1 VPPAADTGATR
12 RVVAMLAIGLFINY
26 VDRGA
31 LPLAAHLI
39 QDDLHLGEAQLGLI
53 MSAFY
58 WAYTPAQVP
67 VGWLGERYG
76 AHRVLAAGVALW
88 AIATLLVG
96 VSSGFMMLILLRV
109 LLGLG
114 ESAAFPCASQIL
126 AATVPVAGLGRAN
139 GLLAVG
145 YSLGPAFGTFVG
157 GMLMARFGWQSAFL
171 VFGGCSLLW
180 LWPWLRTPVKRLA
193 RESGSDRAPRAID
206 ILRQRAL
213 WGAGLGHFAGNYTFY
228 FMLSWLPFY
237 MVRERGY
244 STEGMGV
251 LLSVAFAMNAIGSY
265 LGGWAIDRWIARG
278 GSMNFIYK
286 LSLALSHGG
295 AIACMLA
302 IALGNEPVALAAI
315 FLFQLLCGIG
325 SPGVFAIPQIIAGE
339 RAAGRWVGI
348 QNLMGN
354 VSGMI
359 GPWLTGAIVE
369 STGHFQYA
377 FFLGAG
383 VAVLGTCS
391 WLLILPRIQPIGW
404 AGDDPPA
411 TGVPARA

>member
-1 VPPAADTGATR
+1 
-12 RVVAMLAIGLFINY
+12 MLAIGLFINY

-39 QDDLHLGEAQLGLI
+39 QDDLHLGEQQLGLI

-67 VGWLGERYG
+67 VGWLGERFG
-76 AHRVLAAGVALW
+76 AHRVLAAGAALW
-88 AIATLLVG
+88 AGATLLVG
-96 VSSGFMMLILLRV
+96 VSNGFVMLILLR
-109 LLGLG
+109 LMLGLG

-139 GLLAVG
+139 GFLAVG

-157 GMLMARFGWQSAFL
+157 GMLMARFGWQAAFL
-171 VFGGCSLLW
+171 VFGSCSLLW
-180 LWPWLRTPVKRLA
+180 LWPWLKTPVRRLA
-193 RESGSDRAPRAID
+193 QETGADRAPRAMD

-213 WGAGLGHFAGNYTFY
+213 WGAGLGHFAGNYTYY

-244 STEGMGV
+244 STEGMAFI
-251 LLSVAFAMNAIGSY
+251 LSGAFAMNAVGSY
-265 LGGWAIDRWIARG
+265 AGGWAIDRWIARG

-286 LSLALSHGG
+286 LSMALGHGG
-295 AIACMLA
+295 AIVCMLA
-302 IALGNEPVALAAI
+302 IALGNQPVALTAI
-315 FLFQLLCGIG
+315 FMFQLLCGIA
-325 SPGVFAIPQIIAGE
+325 SPGVFAIPQIVAGE

-354 VSGMI
+354 VSGMV

-383 VAVLGTCS
+383 VATLGTCA
-391 WLLILPRIQPIGW
+391 WLLILPKIGPIRWSG
-404 AGDDPPA
+404 
-411 TGVPARA
+411 ARSGTAIPGTA